1 MPLPAIAA
9 GALKVGAVLG
19 KAAGATVKGV
29 AAGAKTMGKAGAKAG
44 KSAAKGTKSFG
55 KSISKS
61 TTKLKKSISNRTK
74 STKKIRKS
82 MFDFAKKQKQR
93 RDRRKAEANLE
104 KSNQAKKKPDAQKGL
119 KGGGNPLMKV
129 INFLATIVIGW
140 VVNNLPKII
149 DFIKNFIEKIKG
161 FLEKF
166 KEFFAGIGDFFK
178 EIGGFITK
186 AWDKITNLKMED
198 VTEGIK
204 KALGNLKD
212 GFTNLLSKLGEGL
225 GLIKKKEKED
235 PEKLAKDGNFNSG
248 TPKEVEGS
256 PDTKKINSEVDK
268 SGKDSSKSEQEFKG
282 KLEELESIDFEKELS
297 GESGDKDKSTAT
309 EKLIPDH
316 GSTDKKKI
324 DAGKVSPSKTKSKV
338 STGTD
343 KKVKSKKKEQTLKF
357 PEGAFE
363 GKDSY
368 TGPLVPVEEGK
379 DGKSKL
385 EVSKPQTQ
393 STTSITPER
402 KGQDVVILDQEA
414 PPPVPSSPN
423 SQSSSILILEENS
436 LNNLMKQ
443 QFLTELAYT

>member
-44 KSAAKGTKSFG
+44 KSAAKSTKSFG
-55 KSISKS
+55 KSLSNS
-61 TTKLKKSISNRTK
+61 TGTVRKAISNRTK
-74 STKKIRKS
+74 STKKITKS
-82 MFDFAKKQKQR
+82 VMDWSKKKKQK
-93 RDRRKAEANLE
+93 RDRRKAEENLE
-104 KSNQAKKKPDAQKGL
+104 KSNQAKKKVDPKKSTKGS
-119 KGGGNPLMKV
+119 GNPLKK
-129 INFLATIVIGW
+129 IIDFLATVVIGW
-140 VVNNLPKII
+140 VVVNLPKIVE
-149 DFIKNFIEKIKG
+149 FIKNFIEKIKG

-204 KALGNLKD
+204 KAIGNLKD

-235 PEKLAKDGNFNSG
+235 PKKLAKDGNFNSG
-248 TPKEVEGS
+248 TPKEVEGA

-316 GSTDKKKI
+316 GSTDKKKKI
-324 DAGKVSPSKTKSKV
+324 DAGKAVGGKVSSPS
-338 STGTD
+338 TGTETD
-343 KKVKSKKKEQTLKF
+343 KKVKPKDQTLTF
-357 PEGAFE
+357 PEGAFD

-368 TGPLVPVEEGK
+368 TGPLVPTE
-379 DGKSKL
+379 DKSEL
-385 EVSKPQTQ
+385 SISKPQTQ

-414 PPPVPSSPN
+414 PPPIPSSPN
-423 SQSSSILILEENS
+423 SQSSSILILEKNS

-443 QFLTELAYT
+443 QFLSELAYT

>member
-29 AAGAKTMGKAGAKAG
+29 AAGAKTMGKVGAKAG

-104 KSNQAKKKPDAQKGL
+104 KSNQAKKKADAHKGL
-119 KGGGNPLMKV
+119 RGGGNPLMKV

-140 VVNNLPKII
+140 VVNNLPKIV
-149 DFIKNFIEKIKG
+149 DFIKNFIEKIKN
-161 FLEKF
+161 FFNKF

-178 EIGGFITK
+178 DIGKFISK
-186 AWDKITNLKMED
+186 SWDAITNLKFED
-198 VTEGIK
+198 AKEVIA
-204 KALGNLKD
+204 KALGGLKD
-212 GFTNLLSKLGEGL
+212 GFTNLISKIGEGL
-225 GLIKKKEKED
+225 GLLKKKEKED
-235 PEKLAKDGNFNSG
+235 PKKIAKDGNLFSDQG
-248 TPKEVEGS
+248 PQEVEGS
-256 PDTKKINSEVDK
+256 PDTKKINAEIDK
-268 SGKDSSKSEQEFKG
+268 SGKDSSKSEKEFKG

-316 GSTDKKKI
+316 GSTDKKKKI
-324 DAGKVSPSKTKSKV
+324 DAGKAVGGKVSSPS
-338 STGTD
+338 TGTETD
-343 KKVKSKKKEQTLKF
+343 KKVKPKDQTLTF
-357 PEGAFE
+357 PEGAFD

-368 TGPLVPVEEGK
+368 TGPLVPTE
-379 DGKSKL
+379 DKSEL
-385 EVSKPQTQ
+385 SISKPQTQ

-423 SQSSSILILEENS
+423 TQSVSMIILEKNS
-436 LNNLMKQ
+436 LNILMKQ
-443 QFLTELAYT
+443 QFLSELAYT

>member
-9 GALKVGAVLG
+9 GALKIGAVLG

-44 KSAAKGTKSFG
+44 KSAAKSTKSFC
-55 KSISKS
+55 KSLSNS
-61 TTKLKKSISNRTK
+61 TGTVRKAISNRTK
-74 STKKIRKS
+74 STKKITKS
-82 MFDFAKKQKQR
+82 VMDWSKKKKQK
-93 RDRRKAEANLE
+93 RDRRKAEENLE
-104 KSNQAKKKPDAQKGL
+104 KSNQAKKKVDPKKST
-119 KGGGNPLMKV
+119 KGGGNPLKK
-129 INFLATIVIGW
+129 IIDFLATVVIGW
-140 VVNNLPKII
+140 VVVNLPKIVE
-149 DFIKNFIEKIKG
+149 FIKNFIEKIKG

-204 KALGNLKD
+204 KAIGNLKD

-235 PEKLAKDGNFNSG
+235 PKKLAKDGNFNSG
-248 TPKEVEGS
+248 TPKEVEGA

-268 SGKDSSKSEQEFKG
+268 SGKGSSKSEQEFKG

-297 GESGDKDKSTAT
+297 GESGDKGASTAT

-316 GSTDKKKI
+316 GSTDKKKGI
-324 DAGKVSPSKTKSKV
+324 DAGKAVSGKVSSPS
-338 STGTD
+338 TGTETD
-343 KKVKSKKKEQTLKF
+343 KKVKPKEQTLTF
-357 PEGAFE
+357 PEGAFD

-368 TGPLVPVEEGK
+368 TGPLVPTE
-379 DGKSKL
+379 DKSEL
-385 EVSKPQTQ
+385 SISKPQTQ

-423 SQSSSILILEENS
+423 NQSSSILILEKNS

>member
-9 GALKVGAVLG
+9 GALKIGAVLG

-29 AAGAKTMGKAGAKAG
+29 AAGAKTMGKAG

-55 KSISKS
+55 KSLSNS
-61 TTKLKKSISNRTK
+61 TGTVKKAISNRTK
-74 STKKIRKS
+74 STKKITKS
-82 MFDFAKKQKQR
+82 VMDWSKKKKQK
-93 RDRRKAEANLE
+93 RDRRKAEENLE
-104 KSNQAKKKPDAQKGL
+104 KSNQAKKKVDPKKSTKGS
-119 KGGGNPLMKV
+119 GNPLKK
-129 INFLATIVIGW
+129 IIDFLATVVIGW
-140 VVNNLPKII
+140 VVVNLPKIVE
-149 DFIKNFIEKIKG
+149 FIKNFIEKIKG

-178 EIGGFITK
+178 DIGKFISK
-186 AWDKITNLKMED
+186 SWDAITNLKFED
-198 VTEGIK
+198 AKEVIA
-204 KALGNLKD
+204 KALGGLKD
-212 GFTNLLSKLGEGL
+212 GFTNLLGKLKDGIGL
-225 GLIKKKEKED
+225 FKKKEKED
-235 PEKLAKDGNFNSG
+235 PKKIAKDGNLFSDQG
-248 TPKEVEGS
+248 PQEVEGS
-256 PDTKKINSEVDK
+256 PDTKKINAEIDK
-268 SGKDSSKSEQEFKG
+268 SGKSSSKSEKEFKG

-343 KKVKSKKKEQTLKF
+343 KKVKSKKKEQTLTF
-357 PEGAFE
+357 PEGAFD

-368 TGPLVPVEEGK
+368 TGPLVPVEGGK
-379 DGKSKL
+379 DSKSKL

-414 PPPVPSSPN
+414 PPPIPSSPN
-423 SQSSSILILEENS
+423 SQSSSILILEKNS

-443 QFLTELAYT
+443 QFLSELAYT

>member
-44 KSAAKGTKSFG
+44 KSAAKSTKSFG
-55 KSISKS
+55 KSLSNS
-61 TTKLKKSISNRTK
+61 TGTVKKAISNRTK
-74 STKKIRKS
+74 STKKITKS
-82 MFDFAKKQKQR
+82 VMDWSKKKKQK
-93 RDRRKAEANLE
+93 RDRRKAEENLE
-104 KSNQAKKKPDAQKGL
+104 KSNQAKKKVDPKKST
-119 KGGGNPLMKV
+119 KGGGNPLKK
-129 INFLATIVIGW
+129 IIDFLATVVIGW
-140 VVNNLPKII
+140 VVVNLPKIVE
-149 DFIKNFIEKIKG
+149 FIKNFIEKIKG

-178 EIGGFITK
+178 DIGKFISK
-186 AWDKITNLKMED
+186 SWDAITNLKFED
-198 VTEGIK
+198 AKEVIA
-204 KALGNLKD
+204 KALGGLKD
-212 GFTNLLSKLGEGL
+212 GFTNLLGKLKDGIGL
-225 GLIKKKEKED
+225 FKKKEKED
-235 PEKLAKDGNFNSG
+235 PKKIAKDGNLFSDQG
-248 TPKEVEGS
+248 PQEVEGS
-256 PDTKKINSEVDK
+256 PDTKKINAEIDK
-268 SGKDSSKSEQEFKG
+268 SGKSSSKSEKEFKG

-297 GESGDKDKSTAT
+297 GESGDKGASTAT

-316 GSTDKKKI
+316 GSTDKKKGI
-324 DAGKVSPSKTKSKV
+324 DAGKAVSGKVSSPS
-338 STGTD
+338 TGTETD
-343 KKVKSKKKEQTLKF
+343 KKVKPKEQTLTF
-357 PEGAFE
+357 PEGAFD

-368 TGPLVPVEEGK
+368 TGPLVPTE
-379 DGKSKL
+379 DKSEL
-385 EVSKPQTQ
+385 SISKPQTQ

-423 SQSSSILILEENS
+423 NQSSSILILEKNS

>member
-9 GALKVGAVLG
+9 GALKIGAVLG

-29 AAGAKTMGKAGAKAG
+29 AAGAKTMGKAG

-55 KSISKS
+55 KSLSNS
-61 TTKLKKSISNRTK
+61 TGTVRKAISNRTK
-74 STKKIRKS
+74 STKKITKS
-82 MFDFAKKQKQR
+82 VMDWSKKKKQK
-93 RDRRKAEANLE
+93 RDRRKAEENLE
-104 KSNQAKKKPDAQKGL
+104 KSNQANKKVDPKKSIKGS
-119 KGGGNPLMKV
+119 GNPLKK
-129 INFLATIVIGW
+129 IIDFLATVVIGW
-140 VVNNLPKII
+140 VVVNLPKII
-149 DFIKNFIEKIKG
+149 ESIKNFIEKIKG
-161 FLEKF
+161 FFEKF
-166 KEFFAGIGDFFK
+166 KEFFGGIGNFFK

-212 GFTNLLSKLGEGL
+212 GFTNLLSKLGEGI
-225 GLIKKKEKED
+225 GLFKKKEKED

-248 TPKEVEGS
+248 TPKEVEGA
-256 PDTKKINSEVDK
+256 PDTKKINSEMDK

-343 KKVKSKKKEQTLKF
+343 KKVKSKKKEQTLTF
-357 PEGAFE
+357 PEGAFD

-368 TGPLVPVEEGK
+368 TGPLVPVEGSK
-379 DGKSKL
+379 DTKSKL

-423 SQSSSILILEENS
+423 TQSVSMIILEKNS
-436 LNNLMKQ
+436 LNTLMKQ
-443 QFLTELAYT
+443 QFLSELAYT

>member
-9 GALKVGAVLG
+9 GALKIGAVLG

-29 AAGAKTMGKAGAKAG
+29 AAGAKTMGKAG

-55 KSISKS
+55 KSLSNS
-61 TTKLKKSISNRTK
+61 TGTVKKAISNRTK
-74 STKKIRKS
+74 STKKITKS
-82 MFDFAKKQKQR
+82 VMDWSKKKKQK
-93 RDRRKAEANLE
+93 RDRRKAEENLE
-104 KSNQAKKKPDAQKGL
+104 KSNQANKKVDPKKSIKGS
-119 KGGGNPLMKV
+119 GNPLKK
-129 INFLATIVIGW
+129 IIDFLATVVIGW
-140 VVNNLPKII
+140 VVVNLPKII
-149 DFIKNFIEKIKG
+149 ESIKNFIEKIKG
-161 FLEKF
+161 FFEKF
-166 KEFFAGIGDFFK
+166 KEFFGGIGNFFK

-212 GFTNLLSKLGEGL
+212 GFTNLLSKLGEGI
-225 GLIKKKEKED
+225 GLFKKKEKED

-248 TPKEVEGS
+248 TPKEVEGA
-256 PDTKKINSEVDK
+256 PDTKKINSEMDK

-343 KKVKSKKKEQTLKF
+343 KKVKSKKKEQTLTF
-357 PEGAFE
+357 PEGAFD

-368 TGPLVPVEEGK
+368 TGPLVPVEGSK
-379 DGKSKL
+379 DTKSKL

-423 SQSSSILILEENS
+423 TQSVSMIILEKNS
-436 LNNLMKQ
+436 LNTLMKQ
-443 QFLTELAYT
+443 QFLSELAYT